1 MLLLLSHSRPR
12 LLVAIPVIL
21 AVCACILIQVPAAQS
36 VSAEINNG
44 DAYYHYSLAMVHHF
58 NGEFEK
64 AISEFE
70 LALKADPDNPNLMD
84 RFAATLTKAGHIT
97 RAVETRQRSVE
108 LHPEDPELRY
118 ALSRAY
124 FDYRAQ
130 ESMRIKAEQ
139 ELVRTL
145 ELDPAHTG
153 ALMDLGQIY
162 WETGKWEDVILIF
175 SKLRQLDPTI
185 VRAYLAEAQA
195 QERLGRISE
204 AADVLIAGMSVGKG
218 IPEYLL
224 LLGNYLEQLD
234 RNERAEEIYRTG
246 FEDSSEPQKTQ
257 FKQKLAFLYNNM
269 EEYKKALPL
278 LQELEASYPE
288 VVSLKVELA
297 RALRHTGSLEDAA
310 EYLEKAIIL
319 SPDNVQANYELSVL
333 LIIAGERT
341 RAIEVLEHLLSLD
354 TEETRNLKDHFLTRL
369 ALLYSDEGDHEKSV
383 KAMED
388 VVDRN
393 QENTEARL
401 RLLQAYREA
410 GMGREADEL
419 SRKMLKEL
427 PDDPYVI
434 IGRGQTLVARGKVN
448 DAVRFLK
455 SSVRSIVEP
464 EGRDLIYMVLGQILV
479 DEKRF
484 EEAHRVSDEGLSLS
498 PDSDSLLFLKASVYE
513 RQGNFPDA
521 EKIFRQLLS
530 KSPDDA
536 TVMNYLGYMLV
547 ENNLKMEEAGEFLE
561 KAVSLDPHNGAYQ
574 DSLGWLYF
582 KTGQYEKAESHLLK
596 ADRLQKHDPVI
607 QEHLGDL
614 YAKTGNIEAAS
625 EYYRQSIRVAESTE
639 ESKRIQHKLQEILQK
654 AQED

>member
-1 MLLLLSHSRPR
+1 MLLLLSPSRAR
-12 LLVAIPVIL
+12 LLIAISLMLV
-21 AVCACILIQVPAAQS
+21 VCACIPTQVHAAQS
-36 VSAEINNG
+36 VPSEINTRE
-44 DAYYHYSLAMVHHF
+44 AYYHYSLAMVHHF

-70 LALKADPDNPNLMD
+70 LALKADPDNPELMD
-84 RFAATLTKAGHIT
+84 RFATTLIEGGHIT

-108 LHPEDPELRY
+108 LHPEDGDLTYE
-118 ALSRAY
+118 LSRIY
-124 FDYRAQ
+124 FKYRAQ
-130 ESMRIKAEQ
+130 ESMRIKAEK

-145 ELDPAHTG
+145 ELDPAHTA

-175 SKLRQLDPTI
+175 SKLRQLDPGI

-195 QERLGRISE
+195 LEHLGKIPE
-204 AADVLIAGMSVGKG
+204 ATDVLIAGMSVGRE

-224 LLGNYLEQLD
+224 LLGNYLEQLN
-234 RNERAEEIYRTG
+234 RNEQAEEIYLTG
-246 FEDSSEPQKTQ
+246 LDNSDEPQKTQ

-269 EEYKKALPL
+269 EEYSKALPL
-278 LQELEASYPE
+278 LQDLEASYPE
-288 VVSLKVELA
+288 FVPLKVELA
-297 RALRHTGSLEDAA
+297 RALRHTGNLEDAA
-310 EYLEKAIIL
+310 EFLEKAIII

-333 LIIAGERT
+333 LIIAGEKT
-341 RAIEVLEHLLSLD
+341 RAIEVLEHLLALD

-369 ALLYSDEGDHEKSV
+369 ALLYSDEGDHGKSV
-383 KAMED
+383 KAMEE
-388 VVDRN
+388 VVSRN

-410 GMGREADEL
+410 GMGREADDL

-434 IGRGQTLVARGKVN
+434 IGRGQTLAARGKAN
-448 DAVRFLK
+448 DAIRFLK
-455 SSVRSIVEP
+455 SSVRNIVDP
-464 EGRDLIYMVLGQILV
+464 EGRDLIYMVLGQMLV
-479 DEKRF
+479 DEKHF

-498 PDSDSLLFLKASVYE
+498 PDSESLLFLKASVYE
-513 RQGNFPDA
+513 RQGNFSEA
-521 EKIFRQLLS
+521 EKIFRQLLA
-530 KSPDDA
+530 KSPDDT

-547 ENNLKMEEAGEFLE
+547 ENNMKMEEAGDFLE

-582 KTGQYEKAESHLLK
+582 KIGEYEKAENHLLK

-639 ESKRIQHKLQEILQK
+639 ESKRVQHKLQEILQK
-654 AQED
+654 GQED